1 MPRNYNGIPHVVAI
15 FCRTIQEKLPAS
27 RTLRISIYYE
37 QPRTDGRPR
46 LVQLG
51 QDAVVLFY
59 LGHDAVDLGAGG
71 RRVAARLGRRGRRRL
86 RRRVRLRRQ
95 FCGPGV
101 HA

>member
-1 MPRNYNGIPHVVAI
+1 MVPKGLVASL
-15 FCRTIQEKLPAS
+15 FYCEW
-27 RTLRISIYYE
+27 
-37 QPRTDGRPR
+37 PRTDGRPR

-51 QDAVVLFY
+51 QDAVVLLY
-59 LGHDAVDLGAGG
+59 LGHDPVDLGAGG
-71 RRVAARLGRRGRRRL
+71 RRVAARHAARLGRRGRRRL